1 MFSLYFFVLRH
12 ISVYCQ
18 AHLEVWICA
27 YYSYSHV
34 VGLPMKLSCTLNRW
48 IRTKVSLFIVIPLP
62 DRDDNYLFTF
72 QRWERFPVLVI
83 TGGVVTDYSKHD
95 NIYVIHKVDLSL
107 YDVILYTYVI
117 NNKRNDRKEALS
129 RMRVFHGWVF
139 LGKT

>member
-1 MFSLYFFVLRH
+1 M
-12 ISVYCQ
+12 
-18 AHLEVWICA
+18 
-27 YYSYSHV
+27 
-34 VGLPMKLSCTLNRW
+34 
-48 IRTKVSLFIVIPLP
+48 FIVIPLP

-129 RMRVFHGWVF
+129 RMRVLSLNHRPIRVSKVF
-139 LGKT
+139 SLLERIT